1 MKEPVT
7 DRLTIGAVLAILE
20 EEFPT
25 MDVTISKIRFLE
37 AEGLVEP
44 ARTPTGYRK
53 FSPADVDR
61 LRYTLTMQR
70 DHFLPLRV
78 IREHLDKI
86 DRGFVPAVV
95 QESEPSVPESV
106 PDQSVVPSLTLRN
119 SEGRHDVAMSVENLA
134 QESGL
139 SAAEISNL
147 RRMGIIAPDEKTD
160 EYDLACLEV
169 ARSIARLHRFGI
181 EPKHLSRVFTAAD
194 RQTELIVGLVKPQ
207 IAGRLMGDPQAER
220 ALDQAE
226 EMAGEL
232 LRLQS
237 MAMTAALL
245 AELDLDIAPS

>member
-1 MKEPVT
+1 MAELVT
-7 DRLTIGAVLAILE
+7 ERLTIGAVLAILQ

-53 FSPADVDR
+53 FSTADVDR

-86 DRGFVPAVV
+86 DRGFVPAAV
-95 QESEPSVPESV
+95 QENEPSVPESV
-106 PDQSVVPSLTLRN
+106 TDRRTIPQPSLRS
-119 SEGRHDVAMSVENLA
+119 SEGRPEVSMSAEYLA

-139 SAAEISNL
+139 TAGEISNL
-147 RRMGIIAPDEKTD
+147 RRMGIIAPDDKSD
-160 EYDLACLEV
+160 EYDMHCLEV

-181 EPKHLSRVFTAAD
+181 ESKHLSRVFTAAD
-194 RQTELIVGLVKPQ
+194 RQSELIVGLLGPQ
-207 IAGRLMGDPQAER
+207 IAGRSKGDPQAER

-226 EMAGEL
+226 EMAAEL
-232 LRLQS
+232 LLLQS
-237 MAMTAALL
+237 IAMAASLRS
-245 AELDLDIAPS
+245 EFDVDSIRS